1 MLRDLARGRDSYLC
15 VRRFA
20 FAFPCDGLFHQRAD
34 LTPHSL
40 HLVSNLAQSSL
51 SQEFCVGEEGETCDV
66 IFVSSLKKKKSLP
79 VIFLRP
85 LHKVAS
91 GQERLGTS
99 FLFLFLQGERRDPSL
114 YDCSASKTE
123 STWEKAAWP
132 QCEGEV
138 VIGVLA
144 LVILC
149 VKGIWYWMRS
159 GTFFF
164 LQKHTQGIL
173 LLPFKLTWCLK
184 CTYCTSLPTLVLWPW
199 KKSYRSKGR

>member
-34 LTPHSL
+34 LTPRSL

-66 IFVSSLKKKKSLP
+66 IFVSSLRKKKSLP

-91 GQERLGTS
+91 GQEKTGDFLPFPLPPRWEEGSVFVRLLCKQNWKYVRKGS
-99 FLFLFLQGERRDPSL
+99 VASVRGGGGYWRVSPRHPVCQRDL
-114 YDCSASKTE
+114 RLNAFRNFFFFFFTE
-123 STWEKAAWP
+123 TYLGNFIAPFQTHFMFKMHILCLITNACA
-132 QCEGEV
+132 
-138 VIGVLA
+138 LA
-144 LVILC
+144 LEEE
-149 VKGIWYWMRS
+149 
-159 GTFFF
+159 
-164 LQKHTQGIL
+164 LQK
-173 LLPFKLTWCLK
+173 
-184 CTYCTSLPTLVLWPW
+184 
-199 KKSYRSKGR
+199 